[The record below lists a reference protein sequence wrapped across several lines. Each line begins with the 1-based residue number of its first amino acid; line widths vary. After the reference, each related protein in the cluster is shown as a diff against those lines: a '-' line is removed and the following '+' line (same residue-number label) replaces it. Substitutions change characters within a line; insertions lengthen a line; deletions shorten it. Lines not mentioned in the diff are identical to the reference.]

1 MLVRLNYIDNVNR
14 LLACRYVK
22 QILTSLQDCT
32 KIYITLIGICTTPTF
47 TVSSDFFLPF
57 GLKWA
62 NLSFRLAFWAAWNCT
77 SSAVAPELDAADEKL
92 LFPWVR
98 LAINSSNDSGFSA
111 TVAVATSLPHSP
123 QNLASARSTVPQFW
137 QNILYDSKAENRPE
151 KQQNIK
157 QQKRFTLT
165 NTSHSWDVQLWFHR
179 TYNFTILI
187 GTKWTKKGKNLSLRN
202 KE

>member
-1 MLVRLNYIDNVNR
+1 MSSQQTLH
-14 LLACRYVK
+14 K

-98 LAINSSNDSGFSA
+98 LAINSSNDSGFST
-111 TVAVATSLPHSP
+111 TVAVATSVPHSP
-123 QNLASARSTVPQFW
+123 QNLASREVQFR
-137 QNILYDSKAENRPE
+137 NFDK
-151 KQQNIK
+151 
-157 QQKRFTLT
+157 
-165 NTSHSWDVQLWFHR
+165 
-179 TYNFTILI
+179 TYFTIVRLRTDQKNNKI
-187 GTKWTKKGKNLSLRN
+187 LNNRNDLHWQILHIHGMYNYDFIVPIISQSWLVQNERKKEKI
-202 KE
+202 